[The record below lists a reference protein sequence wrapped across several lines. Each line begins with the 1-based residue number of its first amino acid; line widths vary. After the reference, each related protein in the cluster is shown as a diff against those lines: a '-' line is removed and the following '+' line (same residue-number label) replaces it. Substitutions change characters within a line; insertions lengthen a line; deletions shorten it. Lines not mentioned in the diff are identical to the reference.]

1 MFECETCTSTFWYQD
16 DCEYHMD
23 DHGHWPECETCPRV
37 FRTNEFRDQHMND
50 TNHWGPRFECEIC
63 DRLFRSEASADQHM
77 TNTGH
82 WRPRFGCESCQKM
95 FHSQGQ
101 ATQHMNALG
110 HWAPKIPCETCGL
123 KFHTVAS
130 AEKHMQAQKHYKSYC
145 PDCGVQF
152 QNENN
157 LKMVS
162 FSFPWAAF
170 VPNEFH
176 KQHLNS
182 KIHRGSQILCPFCK
196 NKFTTGSG
204 VAHHLERGSCPK
216 AQGVNR
222 ETILHMI
229 RKHDRGGF
237 ITNKQIEWHNNS
249 QYSATNQAFNG
260 YYWECYLCH
269 KKFQKQPDL
278 NRHFNS
284 QAHKQK
290 VYHCPNVRG
299 RCMKQFTAL
308 AGIFNHLES
317 ESCAF
322 MRFEKVQQQVND
334 VFQGRRLLGA

>member
-1 MFECETCTSTFWYQD
+1 
-16 DCEYHMD
+16 
-23 DHGHWPECETCPRV
+23 
-37 FRTNEFRDQHMND
+37 
-50 TNHWGPRFECEIC
+50 
-63 DRLFRSEASADQHM
+63 
-77 TNTGH
+77 
-82 WRPRFGCESCQKM
+82 M

-110 HWAPKIPCETCGL
+110 HWAPKIPCETCGW

-162 FSFPWAAF
+162 FPFPWAAL

-182 KIHRGSQILCPFCK
+182 KIHRDSQILCPFCK
-196 NKFTTGSG
+196 SKFTTGSG

-216 AQGVNR
+216 AKGVNR
-222 ETILHMI
+222 EIILHMI

-237 ITNKQIEWHNNS
+237 ITNKQIEWHKDNNT

-278 NRHFNS
+278 NRHLNS

-299 RCMKQFTAL
+299 RCMKQLTAL
-308 AGIFNHLES
+308 AGLFNRFES

-322 MRFEKVQQQVND
+322 MRF
-334 VFQGRRLLGA
+334 